1 MRAYFL
7 SKTYTSISVMNDF
20 DNSTTEYSNVILIA
34 EDEEINYHFLAML
47 LNKLKPG
54 CELLHAKDGVEAVNL
69 YKEHQG
75 IQLILMDIK
84 MPNMDGY
91 EATRQIKSLNTGV
104 KIIAQ
109 TALSAYDAKEK
120 ALQAGCDDFITKPI
134 DKSLLEN
141 SINHL
146 SKPSA

>member
-1 MRAYFL
+1 MED
-7 SKTYTSISVMNDF
+7 MNHATAPE
-20 DNSTTEYSNVILIA
+20 NEVAILVA

-47 LNKLKPG
+47 LNQLKPK
-54 CELLHAKDGVEAVNL
+54 CTVLHAKDGVEAVEL
-69 YKEHQG
+69 YKSHSN

-91 EATRQIKSLNTGV
+91 EATRMIKSLNPAV

-134 DKSLLEN
+134 NKSLLEN

-146 SKPSA
+146 THPSA